1 MARLDARVEVRVD
14 TITLQRLESRA
25 AIERRSVAQVIR
37 EALARY
43 LDEKTP
49 ATRRAAL
56 EAAFAAIGP
65 GLPVPDDPQELKRQ
79 MREADD
85 AEMRAELEFLPPR
98 GDTE

>member
-14 TITLQRLESRA
+14 TLTLQRLESRA
-25 AIERRSVAQVIR
+25 AIEHRTVAQVIR

-49 ATRRAAL
+49 ATRRAKL
-56 EAAFAAIGP
+56 EAAFRDRP
-65 GLPVPDDPQELKRQ
+65 RSPLPDDPRELKRQ

-85 AEMRAELEFLPPR
+85 AEMLAVLEFLPPS
-98 GDTE
+98 GHSE

>member
-43 LDEKTP
+43 LAEPTP
-49 ATRRAAL
+49 ATRRAKL
-56 EAAFAAIGP
+56 EAAFA
-65 GLPVPDDPQELKRQ
+65 LEVPVPADPQELKRE
-79 MREADD
+79 MIRAEDE
-85 AEMRAELEFLPPR
+85 EMRAELEFLPPW
-98 GDTE
+98 DVVE